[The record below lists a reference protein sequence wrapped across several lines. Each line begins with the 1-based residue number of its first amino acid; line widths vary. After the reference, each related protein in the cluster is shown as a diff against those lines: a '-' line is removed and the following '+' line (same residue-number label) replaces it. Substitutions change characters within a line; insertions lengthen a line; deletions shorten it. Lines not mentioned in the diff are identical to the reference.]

1 MDLDQP
7 IDHDLVDEA
16 DAPVTRAE
24 RRDHQTQRIMEAARR
39 CFLRSGFQGASMHQ
53 ICAEAGMSPGALY
66 RYFPSKESM
75 IAAITK
81 ADREQDAEIFAVMF
95 ENPDVIDGFVK
106 AAMAH
111 VRHMHESGNA
121 PLFAEIR
128 AESMRNDA
136 IDLCCREAM
145 DAVTGAFGRYL
156 QGAIDRG
163 EIDPAVGLDQLMP
176 MIAAIGE
183 GLAINDLP
191 GNGVSSESIEIMIR
205 VTVEAIL
212 RPRRRV

>member
-1 MDLDQP
+1 
-7 IDHDLVDEA
+7 
-16 DAPVTRAE
+16 
-24 RRDHQTQRIMEAARR
+24 
-39 CFLRSGFQGASMHQ
+39 
-53 ICAEAGMSPGALY
+53 
-66 RYFPSKESM
+66 M